1 MLKASGR
8 SLLIGGLATLAYVYF
23 TKSANRDKAK
33 TSIKNTKTKVSS
45 FLDSRQVKPTMET
58 KAGHSDPND
67 PDDNRMVEEGSMYS
81 VQYYNDAVQNK
92 TPQSGA
98 KQAFPKSQKQ
108 KMPKTDESLYEDN
121 KDSPAKQENTDR
133 NSPN

>member
-1 MLKASGR
+1 MLKKR
-8 SLLIGGLATLAYVYF
+8 SLLLGGIAALAYMYF
-23 TKSANRDKAK
+23 KKPENKEKAK
-33 TSIKNTKTKVSS
+33 VSLKNTQTKVSS
-45 FLDSRQVKPTMET
+45 YMDSRNVKPTMQT

-108 KMPKTDESLYEDN
+108 KMPKTDESLYQDN
-121 KDSPAKQENTDR
+121 VDSPAKQENTDR
-133 NSPN
+133 QYFN

>member
-1 MLKASGR
+1 MLKKR
-8 SLLIGGLATLAYVYF
+8 SLLLGGIAALAYMYF
-23 TKSANRDKAK
+23 KKPENKEKAK
-33 TSIKNTKTKVSS
+33 VSLKNTQTKVSS
-45 FLDSRQVKPTMET
+45 YMDSRNVKPTMQT

-121 KDSPAKQENTDR
+121 VDSPAKQENTDR
-133 NSPN
+133 QYFN